1 MLRAV
6 YDFEPPQASYENT
19 LKFAEKDLFIV
30 IKRDKSVQDWVHV
43 VNLQGENGY
52 VSKCVKLGE
61 KIASL
66 INDIF
71 LLI

>member
-19 LKFAEKDLFIV
+19 LKFTEKDLFIV
-30 IKRDKSVQDWVHV
+30 LKRDKSIQDWVHV

-52 VSKCVKLGE
+52 VSESVFFLFKRLKE
-61 KIASL
+61 KT
-66 INDIF
+66 F
-71 LLI
+71 LYFL